1 MVMPLHKIPFLE
13 GHEIYNY
20 GSAFLVHHYY
30 IISLSDPC
38 TGVEEEDFWRYINF
52 TCFTIKLSSLW
63 EEGA

>member
-20 GSAFLVHHYY
+20 GSAFLGHHYY

-38 TGVEEEDFWRYINF
+38 TGAEKKIFGDTSILHV
-52 TCFTIKLSSLW
+52 LP
-63 EEGA
+63 